1 MKNLMIETRNV
12 KRSFGEVEVLKGLNV
27 QVSQGE
33 QVSIQGASGSGKS
46 TLLYLLGG
54 LDQSTSGE
62 VIVNDKNLSELNEE
76 QLAEFR
82 NLDLGFVFQFHFL
95 LPAMSCLENMMLPA
109 RIAGKGTRE
118 ISQWVNELAKNL
130 GVQHCLNRLPS
141 EISGG
146 EQQRISIIRAL
157 SLRPK
162 LILCDEPTGNLD
174 SKNSMIVAELLKFL
188 AREMGSTLV
197 VVTHDSSVAS
207 HYSKKII
214 IEDGLIIS

>member
-1 MKNLMIETRNV
+1 MSNLMIEAENV
-12 KRSFGEVEVLKGLNV
+12 KRSFGGVEVLKGLNL
-27 QVSQGE
+27 QINHGDQI
-33 QVSIQGASGSGKS
+33 SIQGASGSGKS
-46 TLLYLLGG
+46 TFLYLLGG
-54 LDQSTSGE
+54 LDQATSGE
-62 VIVNDKNLSELNEE
+62 VIVNNKNLSKLNEE

-109 RIAGKGTRE
+109 RIAGKETKKVSE
-118 ISQWVNELAKNL
+118 WINELAKNL
-130 GVQHCLNRLPS
+130 GVEHCLNRLPS

-188 AREMGSTLV
+188 AKEMGSTLV
-197 VVTHDSSVAS
+197 VVTHDSNVAS